1 MNGNR
6 YRRLV
11 HAGTDT
17 DDLQAQ
23 RGEPRNNVDN
33 GTGPSDRNQRRV
45 LQRDNAEHRAGRDW
59 NHRGA
64 RPREDGNMSHENL
77 ARSRD
82 YRSIS
87 CESLRGVADTFNDN
101 DSQEMDLGRR
111 PDMMTIQNNCI
122 GSNSASMED
131 FANINVSHDSIPQP
145 SNVQNERSPPL
156 PGGVVLNSGAVM
168 TSNIDVLFHPRPFG
182 QEDNDNGSANVQFI
196 SDSDSAIIVARAQAS
211 RLDNPSQS
219 QYQLGNQ
226 GNLF

>member
-11 HAGTDT
+11 HAGTST

-23 RGEPRNNVDN
+23 GGEPRNNVNN
-33 GTGPSDRNQRRV
+33 GTGPAHPNQRRE
-45 LQRDNAEHRAGRDW
+45 LQRDNAGHRAERDW
-59 NHRGA
+59 NYRGA

-82 YRSIS
+82 HRSIS
-87 CESLRGVADTFNDN
+87 CESLRGLADAFND
-101 DSQEMDLGRR
+101 DSQERDPRRRR
-111 PDMMTIQNNCI
+111 PDVMNIQNNST
-122 GSNSASMED
+122 GTNSASMED
-131 FANINVSHDSIPQP
+131 FANINLSHDSIPQAV
-145 SNVQNERSPPL
+145 NVQNERSPLL
-156 PGGVVLNSGAVM
+156 PGDVVLNSGAVM
-168 TSNIDVLFHPRPFG
+168 TSSIDVLFHPRPIG

-211 RLDNPSQS
+211 RLDNPSQL
-219 QYQLGNQ
+219 QDRRENQ